1 MPWFNGKAVKN
12 SGEKCQRFLQ
22 GLRSFSL
29 AGIGKFLLL
38 KIRGKSIL
46 VTGSCRGCGA
56 CCKSICLEGANGWL
70 RSQKAFLKIVEKY
83 PEYKRFEIIGK
94 DQQGVLLFSCTWCT
108 PQGTCLDYDN
118 RLPLCRNF
126 PESALVFAGGSLP
139 DNCGYSFV
147 EVVPFAKILR
157 RELQRKK

>member
-12 SGEKCQRFLQ
+12 CYKECQQFVL

-29 AGIGKFLLL
+29 AGIARFLFL

-56 CCKSICLEGANGWL
+56 CCKSICLEGASGWL
-70 RSQKAFLKIVEKY
+70 RSQKEFQEIVKKY
-83 PEYKRFEIIGK
+83 SEYKRFEIIGK
-94 DQQGVLLFSCTWCT
+94 DQQGLLLFRCSWCT
-108 PQGTCLDYDN
+108 AQGTCLDYDN

-126 PESALVFAGGSLP
+126 PESSLVFAGGSLP

-147 EVVPFAKILR
+147 EVVPFAKILQ
-157 RELQRKK
+157 RELKQKR